1 MIHRPWKINISSV
14 VLVEISNDRIDTSFS
29 ITGDNIWIVSIRY
42 DISTMG
48 IGKYITQVT
57 STTSFSRYIY
67 PRYWGNVSWDWQ
79 QSQSLTAVS
88 VIDSSLNHWQQSQ
101 SLTAVSIID
110 NSLNHWQQSQSL
122 TAVSIID
129 SSLSHW
135 QSWRWPSGK
144 TSLTTDHRLNNNY
157 VGSRPI
163 LASTNDVSGHLY
175 IPTGQFVVLGFSKLC
190 YFSN

>member
-14 VLVEISNDRIDTSFS
+14 VLVEISNDRIDTSFH

-48 IGKYITQVT
+48 IGKYITQAT

-110 NSLNHWQQSQSL
+110 SSLNHWQQSQSL
-122 TAVSIID
+122 TAEGDQVVKR
-129 SSLSHW
+129 
-135 QSWRWPSGK
+135 RWLQTTG
-144 TSLTTDHRLNNNY
+144 LTTITWVRARYSPQLMMCPDTY
-157 VGSRPI
+157 IYP
-163 LASTNDVSGHLY
+163 LASLLY
-175 IPTGQFVVLGFSKLC
+175 WVFQSFATSPISLVATT
-190 YFSN
+190 